1 MQSKTLC
8 FNATL
13 FRKNLARFWPLWG
26 MASFLGALFPLAL
39 LLDLMR
45 TKPGSVEPLEF
56 TQAYYSVL
64 SYGVPIVSL
73 LYAALVAMMVWSYL
87 YNARSVGLMHTLPI
101 RREGLFATNFLS
113 GMAMML
119 IPYAVTGGLCVLI
132 SLGYGGF
139 DPAGLAVTVLGVLG
153 ESFFYFA
160 SATFAAFI
168 VGNLFA
174 LPAVYFLLHFL
185 AVMLD
190 WLVSS
195 LAQGFIFGFSG
206 NYTGVVEWLS
216 PTVYLEGSV
225 RPAAAYEEILQ
236 EGDLGNHWTRS
247 VMTDIR
253 LDGLEVIGAYALV
266 GAVLLALGYLLYRRR
281 KSETAGDVVAVG
293 ALRPVFCCGVTAL
306 AALLGGI
313 ALYEIF
319 WRGFQGG
326 DSYDAVPMAVCMSV
340 AAIIGYYAAAMLL
353 AKTLRVF
360 RGSWKGVLAAA
371 AACAAVCGVL
381 HADVLGIAEKVPAVS
396 AVESVQLYAADN
408 NYAFYPGE
416 EDALLEQVRALH
428 KTIAADRAYI
438 RAVPAAAADDDE
450 AAYTYVRL
458 TYHLKDG
465 RKVEREYSLP
475 LSRARMAQEGTY
487 DCLLDQL
494 VNSEAMKAKRLHLGD
509 GRYALSSGSLYVER
523 QEMGYDLSS
532 REAASVLEAVG
543 KDAAN
548 GTWGQYDWF
557 GQDERDSYAM
567 NLELCFQ
574 YSMEGGSRNDWITIA
589 LRPGMENTKDCL
601 LGLGLIKPEDFVT
614 YRQLYPDNGGGQA
627 WTEEE
632 ERVFYGDAAVTAES
646 ALVTADA

>member
-1 MQSKTLC
+1 MSWEVRTMQSKTSY

-13 FRKNLARFWPLWG
+13 FRKNLTRFWPLWG
-26 MASFLGALFPLAL
+26 LASFIGALFPLAV
-39 LLDLMR
+39 LLDMVHR
-45 TKPGSVEPLEF
+45 GWN
-56 TQAYYSVL
+56 VL
-64 SYGVPIVSL
+64 SAPDFTGMYYDAVSAVPVINLV
-73 LYAALVAMMVWSYL
+73 YAALCAMAVWSYL

-266 GAVLLALGYLLYRRR
+266 GAVLLALGYLLY
-281 KSETAGDVVAVG
+281 
-293 ALRPVFCCGVTAL
+293 L
-306 AALLGGI
+306 
-313 ALYEIF
+313 
-319 WRGFQGG
+319 
-326 DSYDAVPMAVCMSV
+326 
-340 AAIIGYYAAAMLL
+340 
-353 AKTLRVF
+353 
-360 RGSWKGVLAAA
+360 
-371 AACAAVCGVL
+371 
-381 HADVLGIAEKVPAVS
+381 
-396 AVESVQLYAADN
+396 
-408 NYAFYPGE
+408 
-416 EDALLEQVRALH
+416 
-428 KTIAADRAYI
+428 
-438 RAVPAAAADDDE
+438 
-450 AAYTYVRL
+450 
-458 TYHLKDG
+458 
-465 RKVEREYSLP
+465 SLI
-475 LSRARMAQEGTY
+475 
-487 DCLLDQL
+487 
-494 VNSEAMKAKRLHLGD
+494 H
-509 GRYALSSGSLYVER
+509 
-523 QEMGYDLSS
+523 
-532 REAASVLEAVG
+532 
-543 KDAAN
+543 
-548 GTWGQYDWF
+548 
-557 GQDERDSYAM
+557 
-567 NLELCFQ
+567 
-574 YSMEGGSRNDWITIA
+574 I
-589 LRPGMENTKDCL
+589 
-601 LGLGLIKPEDFVT
+601 
-614 YRQLYPDNGGGQA
+614 
-627 WTEEE
+627 
-632 ERVFYGDAAVTAES
+632 
-646 ALVTADA
+646 

>member
-39 LLDLMR
+39 LLNLMR

-132 SLGYGGF
+132 SVGYGGF
-139 DPAGLAVTVLGVLG
+139 DPAGLAVTILGVLG

-216 PTVYLEGSV
+216 PTVYLMGSV

-236 EGDLGNHWTRS
+236 EGDLGNRWSRS

-253 LDGLEVIGAYALV
+253 LDGLGVIGTYALV
-266 GAVLLALGYLLYRRR
+266 GAVLLALGYLLYRCR

-306 AALLGGI
+306 SALLGGI

-340 AAIIGYYAAAMLL
+340 MAIIGYYAATMLL

-360 RGSWKGVLAAA
+360 RGSWKGVLAAV

-381 HADVLGIAEKVPAVS
+381 HADVLGIADKVPAVS

-408 NYAFYPGE
+408 NYTFYSGE
-416 EDALLEQVRALH
+416 EDDLLEQVRALH
-428 KTIAADRAYI
+428 RTIAADRAYI
-438 RAVPAAAADDDE
+438 RGVAAVTDDTG
-450 AAYTYVRL
+450 AYTYVRL

-465 RKVEREYSLP
+465 RKVEREYPLP

-487 DCLLDQL
+487 DRLLDQM
-494 VNSEAMKAKRLHLGD
+494 VNSEAMKAKRLHLED
-509 GRYALSSGSLYVER
+509 GRYAISGGSLYVER
-523 QEMGYDLSS
+523 QQMGYDLSS

-543 KDAAN
+543 RDAAN
-548 GTWGQYDWF
+548 GTWGEYDWF
-557 GQDERDSYAM
+557 EQDERGSYAM
-567 NLELCFQ
+567 NLNLSFQ
-574 YSMEGGSRNDWITIA
+574 YSREGGSGNDWITIA
-589 LRPGMENTKDCL
+589 LRPGMENTKACL
-601 LGLGLIKPEDFVT
+601 LALGLVKAEDFVT
-614 YRQLYPDNGGGQA
+614 YRQLYPDNYDEREWA
-627 WTEEE
+627 EEE
-632 ERVFYGDAAVTAES
+632 EYAFYGGAEAAAES
-646 ALVTADA
+646 ALVTANA

>member
-326 DSYDAVPMAVCMSV
+326 DSYDAVPMAVCMRWRPSSV
-340 AAIIGYYAAAMLL
+340 IMPRPCCWPRPCGCSGAAGRASSRRRPPALPC
-353 AKTLRVF
+353 
-360 RGSWKGVLAAA
+360 
-371 AACAAVCGVL
+371 AACCTPMCWASRKRCRPSARWKACSCTQQTTIMRSIPGRRTL
-381 HADVLGIAEKVPAVS
+381 FWSRFARCTRPSRRTGRTSVPC
-396 AVESVQLYAADN
+396 
-408 NYAFYPGE
+408 
-416 EDALLEQVRALH
+416 
-428 KTIAADRAYI
+428 
-438 RAVPAAAADDDE
+438 
-450 AAYTYVRL
+450 
-458 TYHLKDG
+458 
-465 RKVEREYSLP
+465 LP
-475 LSRARMAQEGTY
+475 LLPMTTRPPIRM
-487 DCLLDQL
+487 
-494 VNSEAMKAKRLHLGD
+494 
-509 GRYALSSGSLYVER
+509 
-523 QEMGYDLSS
+523 
-532 REAASVLEAVG
+532 
-543 KDAAN
+543 
-548 GTWGQYDWF
+548 
-557 GQDERDSYAM
+557 
-567 NLELCFQ
+567 
-574 YSMEGGSRNDWITIA
+574 
-589 LRPGMENTKDCL
+589 
-601 LGLGLIKPEDFVT
+601 
-614 YRQLYPDNGGGQA
+614 
-627 WTEEE
+627 
-632 ERVFYGDAAVTAES
+632 S
-646 ALVTADA
+646 A